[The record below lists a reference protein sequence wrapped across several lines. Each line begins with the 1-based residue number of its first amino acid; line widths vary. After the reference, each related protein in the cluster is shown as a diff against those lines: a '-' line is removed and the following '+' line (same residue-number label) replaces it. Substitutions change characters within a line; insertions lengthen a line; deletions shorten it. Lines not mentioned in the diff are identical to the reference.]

1 MIICSSCLL
10 SDMSK
15 ESKLPITDRCR
26 SHSPDRMV
34 NSCNAVTSNDTVTGT
49 GGGDDL
55 SSSSLMTRSLDPTLL
70 YTSSS
75 LNQDTNNRDQ
85 SEGSSAQR
93 VLENGGAGM
102 KYEFL
107 MSTFFWEGGGVGK
120 YSINDFSLNR
130 FKTSIP
136 IFDILNV

>member
-1 MIICSSCLL
+1 
-10 SDMSK
+10 
-15 ESKLPITDRCR
+15 
-26 SHSPDRMV
+26 MV
-34 NSCNAVTSNDTVTGT
+34 NSCNAVTSNDMVTGT
-49 GGGDDL
+49 GGGGDL
-55 SSSSLMTRSLDPTLL
+55 SSSPLMTRSLDPTLL

-107 MSTFFWEGGGVGK
+107 MSTFFFLGGGGVVNIQLMTLVLTDLK
-120 YSINDFSLNR
+120 RQYPSL
-130 FKTSIP
+130 IY
-136 IFDILNV
+136 